1 MKSMN
6 SKYEIDVIN
15 TFVSAK
21 FTHAHFKKIL
31 ETFKKPQRRRQ
42 WEHSEPK
49 DLMGK
54 RIAQHVR
61 FKTLYFS

>member
-1 MKSMN
+1 MN

-21 FTHAHFKKIL
+21 FTHAHFKEIL
-31 ETFKKPQRRRQ
+31 ETSRKPQRGRQ
-42 WEHSEPK
+42 WEQSEPK

-54 RIAQHVR
+54 TIAQHVR